1 MDLLQNAP
9 AHYACGPNQ
18 PGVNLEVS
26 PNVGWANAMPDADA
40 VVNFTIGGRALQFN
54 GVGYHDKVSLNS
66 TFILAL
72 QNYLY

>member
-1 MDLLQNAP
+1 
-9 AHYACGPNQ
+9 
-18 PGVNLEVS
+18 
-26 PNVGWANAMPDADA
+26 MPDADA

-72 QNYLY
+72 QYYLY